1 MYVKYYIKYVIL
13 YILDNLKIRNTLA
26 EIIGALIA
34 MVWMWFKLNEASIM
48 TIESV
53 SKILAQGIG
62 ISIILIIALHIVFN
76 ILSSIITG
84 KYEKDIDDERDKIYE
99 LYSLQLSSAIFGIS
113 LVITL
118 ILLGWF
124 NLTINTGL
132 IAITFSGFIASI
144 VSLFLKIYLYRY

>member
-1 MYVKYYIKYVIL
+1 MNM
-13 YILDNLKIRNTLA
+13 NLKIRNTLA

-99 LYSLQLSSAIFGIS
+99 LYALQLSSAIFGIS

-132 IAITFSGFIASI
+132 ISITFSGFIASI

>member
-1 MYVKYYIKYVIL
+1 MNMNIKL
-13 YILDNLKIRNTLA
+13 RNTLA

-34 MVWMWFKLNEASIM
+34 MVWMWFKLNETSIM

-62 ISIILIIALHIVFN
+62 ISIILIIALHIVIN

-99 LYSLQLSSAIFGIS
+99 LYALQLSSAIFGIS

>member
-1 MYVKYYIKYVIL
+1 MNMNM
-13 YILDNLKIRNTLA
+13 NLKIRNTLA

-34 MVWMWFKLNEASIM
+34 MVWMWFKLNETSIM

-53 SKILAQGIG
+53 SKVLAQGIG
-62 ISIILIIALHIVFN
+62 ISIILIIALTIALN

-84 KYEKDIDDERDKIYE
+84 QYEEDIDDERDKIFE
-99 LYSLQLSSAIFGIS
+99 LYTLQVSSAIFGIS

-118 ILLGWF
+118 VLLGWF
-124 NLTINTGL
+124 NLTIISGL

-144 VSLFLKIYLYRY
+144 VSLFLKVYLYR

>member
-1 MYVKYYIKYVIL
+1 MNMNIKL
-13 YILDNLKIRNTLA
+13 RNTLA

-34 MVWMWFKLNEASIM
+34 MVWMWFKLNETSIM